1 MLELAM
7 IWQLL
12 QVRKLDQTPLVLI
25 GPMWAEFIKWG
36 QQYFLRPE
44 FELAGPADRKIPHCV
59 ETAAEAVAIIRP
71 HYEQWLCDS
80 GSQAKP

>member
-1 MLELAM
+1 M

-44 FELAGPADRKIPHCV
+44 FELAGPAS
-59 ETAAEAVAIIRP
+59 
-71 HYEQWLCDS
+71 QDS
-80 GSQAKP
+80 SMRGNRCRSSGDHSSSLRTMAM